1 MFVTIF
7 LPLLESVAFKTLKR
21 KENLV
26 RNTKKWVLA
35 KDEDVM
41 MMRRRGKRRIVN
53 VKWSL

>member
-41 MMRRRGKRRIVN
+41 MMMMRRRIVN